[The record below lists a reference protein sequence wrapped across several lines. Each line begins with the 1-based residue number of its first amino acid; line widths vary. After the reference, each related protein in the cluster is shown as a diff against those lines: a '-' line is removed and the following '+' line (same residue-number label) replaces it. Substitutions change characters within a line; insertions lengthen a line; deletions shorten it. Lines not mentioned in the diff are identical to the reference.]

1 MATLPLATST
11 VEFYLMALVEQMQA
25 LNANIELLA
34 AARGDEQGIA
44 SRRRK
49 KKPLAEE
56 S

>member
-1 MATLPLATST
+1 MPTLPLATST

-34 AARGDEQGIA
+34 ATRDQEIS